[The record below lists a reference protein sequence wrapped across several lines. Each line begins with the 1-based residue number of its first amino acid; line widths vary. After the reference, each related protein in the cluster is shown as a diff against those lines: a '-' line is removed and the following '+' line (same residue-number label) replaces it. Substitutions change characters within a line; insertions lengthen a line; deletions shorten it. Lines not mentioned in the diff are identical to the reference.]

1 MTTASMVAAVAVL
14 MCGLVQTGSAQGR
27 QGGPP
32 PAPTITT
39 LAGAQA
45 PVPSTIEGAE
55 QYTLTATKSKN
66 TYRVDVY
73 RVNSTIGKLPENYRL
88 PVIYVLDGNTMFPMV
103 SQMVNTSV
111 SFSSQLP
118 AVLVVAI
125 GYVSD
130 PALTRGQNIT
140 NSVAWRNR
148 DLTPPLSPG
157 RPVPRGMSVGDGAP
171 DFLAFINQDLKPFVA
186 SRYPVNLQDQTLV
199 GHSLSGL
206 FTIYALL
213 NSPGSFQRYVAGS
226 PSLFWDD
233 HAALKQAA
241 TLRERLGNISA
252 RVFICVGE
260 LETKDRM
267 GEDMVG
273 DAKAMAAMLET
284 QKDAGLQSSFRVF
297 PDENHISVIPSAHAR
312 PARGRRAAIAAPAR
326 RAAAVGR
333 L

>member
-1 MTTASMVAAVAVL
+1 MKIYVQAVL
-14 MCGLVQTGSAQGR
+14 AGIVLSASSLS
-27 QGGPP
+27 
-32 PAPTITT
+32 A
-39 LAGAQA
+39 AQA
-45 PVPSTIEGAE
+45 QVPSTIEGAE

-66 TYRVDVY
+66 TYRIDVY

-88 PVIYVLDGNTMFPMV
+88 PVIYVLDGNTMFPMA
-103 SQMVNTSV
+103 SQIVNLST

-157 RPVPRGMSVGDGAP
+157 RSAPQGMSVVGGAP

-186 SRYPVNLQDQTLV
+186 SRYAVNPQDQTLV

-241 TLRERLGNISA
+241 TLRKRLGSISA

-284 QKDAGLQSSFRVF
+284 QKDAGLQSSLRVF
-297 PDENHISVIPSAHAR
+297 PDENHISVIPSVLM
-312 PARGRRAAIAAPAR
+312 RGLQE
-326 RAAAVGR
+326 VGALR
-333 L
+333 

>member
-1 MTTASMVAAVAVL
+1 MKDLLQVV
-14 MCGLVQTGSAQGR
+14 
-27 QGGPP
+27 
-32 PAPTITT
+32 
-39 LAGAQA
+39 LAGIALSASSLSFAQA

-55 QYTLTATKSKN
+55 QYTLTAAKSRN
-66 TYRVDVY
+66 RYRVDIY
-73 RVNSTIGKLPENYRL
+73 RVNSTIGKLPENYKL

-103 SQMVNTSV
+103 SQMVNTNIA
-111 SFSSQLP
+111 FSAQIP

-130 PALTRGQNIT
+130 PALTRAQNIT
-140 NSVAWRNR
+140 NSVSWRNR
-148 DLTPPLSPG
+148 DLTPPLSAG
-157 RPVPRGMSVGDGAP
+157 RPVPPGMSQVGGAP
-171 DFLAFINQDLKPFVA
+171 EFLNFINEDLKPFVA
-186 SRYPVNLQDQTLV
+186 SRYPVNPQDQTLV

-226 PSLFWDD
+226 PSLFWND
-233 HAALKQAA
+233 HAAVKQAA
-241 TLRERLGNISA
+241 TFRERFGSASA

-284 QKDAGLQSSFRVF
+284 QKHAGLQISFRVF
-297 PDENHISVIPSAHAR
+297 PDENHISVIPSVLM
-312 PARGRRAAIAAPAR
+312 RGLRE
-326 RAAAVGR
+326 VGALR
-333 L
+333 